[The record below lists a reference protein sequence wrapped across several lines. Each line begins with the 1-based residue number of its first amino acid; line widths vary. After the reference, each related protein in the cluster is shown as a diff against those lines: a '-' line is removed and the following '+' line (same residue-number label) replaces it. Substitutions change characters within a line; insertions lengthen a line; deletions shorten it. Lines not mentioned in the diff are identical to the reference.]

1 MTASSPAAP
10 RLIAIAGIA
19 AATARASAGLRLAA
33 DRITPDI
40 PLASCLLPL
49 RDMAGTAGTAAAWL
63 TIAAGMAA
71 AIVPAIPPE
80 ADNGGLDAACRLLRA
95 AARHT
100 GRASDEAART
110 HRTARDL
117 VARAGPGPAP
127 ADTHLLA
134 RHASVTR
141 VWAGD
146 LRDEFERVRHLP
158 PGAPLALLTELS
170 TAGEDLAV
178 ITENLSRACG
188 QLGNG
193 VADAHERYERTYQA
207 RRRATDAAARLANAR
222 DALKRSANDTRQ
234 VHRIL
239 TAADE
244 TVRRITRQAA
254 G

>member
-1 MTASSPAAP
+1 MTASSPATP

-19 AATARASAGLRLAA
+19 AATARASDGLRLAA

-40 PLASCLLPL
+40 PLASYLLPL
-49 RDMAGTAGTAAAWL
+49 RDVAGTASTAAAWL

-71 AIVPAIPPE
+71 AIVPALPPE

-110 HRTARDL
+110 HRAARDL
-117 VARAGPGPAP
+117 VHRAGPGPA
-127 ADTHLLA
+127 DKQLLA

-158 PGAPLALLTELS
+158 PGAPLALLTELCR
-170 TAGEDLAV
+170 AGEDLAV

-207 RRRATDAAARLANAR
+207 GRRATDAAARLADAR

-244 TVRRITRQAA
+244 TVGRITRQAA